1 MTIGKLAAET
11 GVPAST
17 IRYYEKID
25 LLPAP
30 RRVSGQ
36 RRYGADALDRVA
48 LLLLAQSCGFRLA
61 EMRTLLHGFEPGVKP
76 SVRWQKLA
84 IEKRKEIDLK
94 VERLVS
100 MRRLVDG
107 VLNCQCADLR
117 ECARTSCRKE

>member
-1 MTIGKLAAET
+1 MTIGKLAEET
-11 GVPAST
+11 GVSAST
-17 IRYYEKID
+17 IRYYERIE
-25 LLPAP
+25 LLPPP

-36 RRYGADALDRVA
+36 RRYGPDALDRVA
-48 LLLLAQSCGFRLA
+48 LLLLAQSCGFRLD

-84 IEKRKEIDLK
+84 IEKRKEIDLN

-107 VLNCQCADLR
+107 VLNCQCIDLK

>member
-1 MTIGKLAAET
+1 MTIGKLAAAS
-11 GVPAST
+11 GIPAST
-17 IRYYEKID
+17 IRYYEKIG

-36 RRYGADALDRVA
+36 RRYGPGALDRVA

-61 EMRTLLHGFEPGVKP
+61 EMRTLLHGFEPGVTP

-107 VLNCQCADLR
+107 VLNCQCSDLH
-117 ECARTSCRKE
+117 ECARISCRKE